1 MASIIAELN
10 PLLRGWFH
18 YFKHAHP
25 MTFRKL
31 DGFVRRRLRS
41 ILRSYEGRRGHG
53 HTRTDHQRWPNA
65 YFAEHGLYSLATAWA
80 TVRQSS
86 RR

>member
-65 YFAEHGLYSLATAWA
+65 YFAQLGLFTLTEAHASAC
-80 TVRQSS
+80 RS
-86 RR
+86 R